1 MGDKEMM
8 ARHMTTNESSIFLL
22 SKALYSVKHTSD
34 DLQWAIHFFDMFSF
48 VFQLITFLC
57 SFLNSYFDR
66 EIF

>member
-1 MGDKEMM
+1 MM

-22 SKALYSVKHTSD
+22 TKGLYSVKHTSD
-34 DLQWAIHFFDMFSF
+34 DLQWAINFLTCSL
-48 VFQLITFLC
+48 VFQLIKFLC